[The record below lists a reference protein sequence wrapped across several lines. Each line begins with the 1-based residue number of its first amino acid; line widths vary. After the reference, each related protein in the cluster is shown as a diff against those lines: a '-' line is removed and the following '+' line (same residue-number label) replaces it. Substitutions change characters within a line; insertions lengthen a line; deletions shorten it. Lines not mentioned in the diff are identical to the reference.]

1 MPYVVATQVLHLGTK
16 DGTLTIA
23 KGQRVD
29 SKASY
34 VKNAAAGMFVP
45 ADDYVVANDPVVHR
59 AVEAAT
65 AAPGETRDVQKPAAK
80 KRAKKPVAKKRTAK
94 KRAKKPAVKK

>member
-1 MPYVVATQVLHLGTK
+1 MAYVVATQTMHVGTVN
-16 DGTLTIA
+16 GTVTIA

-29 SKASY
+29 SKESY
-34 VKNAAAGMFVP
+34 VKNAAIGMFVP

-65 AAPGETRDVQKPAAK
+65 AAPGETRNVAKPAKKQPKVTAKGKKAAK
-80 KRAKKPVAKKRTAK
+80 K
-94 KRAKKPAVKK
+94 

>member
-1 MPYVVATQVLHLGTK
+1 MPYVVATETMHVGTVN
-16 DGTLTIA
+16 GTVTIA

-29 SKASY
+29 SKESY
-34 VKNAAAGMFVP
+34 VKNAVAGKFVP

-65 AAPGETRDVQKPAAK
+65 AAPGETRNVTKPAKK
-80 KRAKKPVAKKRTAK
+80 KRATKK
-94 KRAKKPAVKK
+94 AVKK

>member
-23 KGQRVD
+23 KGQRVA

-65 AAPGETRDVQKPAAK
+65 ANPGETRNVVKPVKKEPKKVARKKAAK
-80 KRAKKPVAKKRTAK
+80 K
-94 KRAKKPAVKK
+94 